1 MVKESAPDE
10 IVLDDIMKKS
20 MQNIGKGEE
29 TPVKQEPVAEESQ
42 EEKPTNPQFGFKLEP
57 VKSEEEFV
65 VAPEKDEEEVP
76 KKKQVILDKPS
87 QSMDD
92 DIIVEW

>member
-10 IVLDDIMKKS
+10 ILLDDIMEES
-20 MQNIGKGEE
+20 MKNIGKGETAPVKEESTEEE
-29 TPVKQEPVAEESQ
+29 TPEQSPL
-42 EEKPTNPQFGFKLEP
+42 NPQFGFKLEP
-57 VKSEEEFV
+57 VQAQEEII
-65 VAPEKDEEEVP
+65 VAPEKEEEVP

-92 DIIVEW
+92 DIVVDW

>member
-10 IVLDDIMKKS
+10 ILLDDIMEEGMK
-20 MQNIGKGEE
+20 NIGKGETAPVKEESTEEE
-29 TPVKQEPVAEESQ
+29 TPEQSPL
-42 EEKPTNPQFGFKLEP
+42 NPQFGFKLEP
-57 VKSEEEFV
+57 VQAQEEII
-65 VAPEKDEEEVP
+65 VAPEKEEEVP

-92 DIIVEW
+92 DIIVDW

>member
-10 IVLDDIMKKS
+10 ILLDDIMEEGMK
-20 MQNIGKGEE
+20 NIEKGETAPVKEESTEEE
-29 TPVKQEPVAEESQ
+29 TPEQSPL
-42 EEKPTNPQFGFKLEP
+42 NPQFGFKLEP
-57 VKSEEEFV
+57 VQAQEEII
-65 VAPEKDEEEVP
+65 VAPEKEEEVP

-92 DIIVEW
+92 DIIVDW

>member
-10 IVLDDIMKKS
+10 ILLDDIMEEGMK
-20 MQNIGKGEE
+20 NIGKGETAPVKEESTEEE
-29 TPVKQEPVAEESQ
+29 TPDQSPL
-42 EEKPTNPQFGFKLEP
+42 NPQFGFKLEP
-57 VKSEEEFV
+57 VQAQEEII
-65 VAPEKDEEEVP
+65 VAPEKEEEVP

-92 DIIVEW
+92 DIIVDW

>member
-10 IVLDDIMKKS
+10 IVLDDIMEEGMK
-20 MQNIGKGEE
+20 NIGKGEAV
-29 TPVKQEPVAEESQ
+29 PVNEEVVVEEPKEEAN
-42 EEKPTNPQFGFKLEP
+42 TNPQFGFKLEP
-57 VKSEEEFV
+57 VQAEEEFV
-65 VAPEKDEEEVP
+65 VAPEKEEEEVP
-76 KKKQVILDKPS
+76 KKEQVILDKPS

>member
-10 IVLDDIMKKS
+10 ILLDDIMEES
-20 MQNIGKGEE
+20 MKNIGKGETAPVKEESTEEE
-29 TPVKQEPVAEESQ
+29 TPDQSPL
-42 EEKPTNPQFGFKLEP
+42 NPQFGFKLEP
-57 VKSEEEFV
+57 VQAQEEII
-65 VAPEKDEEEVP
+65 VAPEKEEEVP

-92 DIIVEW
+92 DIIVDW

>member
-10 IVLDDIMKKS
+10 ILLDDIMEEGMK
-20 MQNIGKGEE
+20 NIGKGETAPVKEESTEEE
-29 TPVKQEPVAEESQ
+29 TPDQSPL
-42 EEKPTNPQFGFKLEP
+42 NPQFGFKLEP
-57 VKSEEEFV
+57 VQAQEEII
-65 VAPEKDEEEVP
+65 VAPEKEEEVP

>member
-10 IVLDDIMKKS
+10 ILLDDIMEES
-20 MQNIGKGEE
+20 MKNIGKGETAPVKEESTEEE
-29 TPVKQEPVAEESQ
+29 TPEQSPL
-42 EEKPTNPQFGFKLEP
+42 NPQFGFKLEP
-57 VKSEEEFV
+57 VQVQEEII
-65 VAPEKDEEEVP
+65 VAPEKEEEEVP

-92 DIIVEW
+92 DIIVDW